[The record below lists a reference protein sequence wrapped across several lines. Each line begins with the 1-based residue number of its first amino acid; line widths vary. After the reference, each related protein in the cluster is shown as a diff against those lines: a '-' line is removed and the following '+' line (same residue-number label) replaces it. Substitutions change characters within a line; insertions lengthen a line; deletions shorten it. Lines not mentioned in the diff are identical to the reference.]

1 MQLVETRFLTHYFTE
16 MFLELSEFSRTLLKL
31 FLVGVCFTQCMS
43 PSPREQMYYQQ
54 PEHNK
59 DVIETAA
66 ILEVNNTDSVIH
78 FLKGRTFSYKTNRL
92 EFDDSLCVSFFNN
105 GKLESKAVC
114 TVESYLIHSDRL
126 LLFTESGSSRKVKYT
141 LSADGTMTDITT
153 YAHFKPEEN

>member
-31 FLVGVCFTQCMS
+31 CLVGICFTHCSS

-54 PEHNK
+54 PEHAK

-66 ILEVNNTDSVIH
+66 ILEVNNTDSVIF

-114 TVESYLIHSDRL
+114 TVETYLIHSDRL

-141 LSADGTMTDITT
+141 ISGDGSITDLAT
-153 YAHFKPEEN
+153 YAKFKPE